1 MPGLNGLETAR
12 LTRLTSTQ
20 AERAMTIAVK
30 PVSPDLHESFVTLLI
45 ELHAF
50 YNQPPTASPEEIR
63 AHLLENLLSQAG
75 LCLPVAVD
83 ENDQVLGFAALVL
96 MHSLV
101 DANPAHRRQC
111 LLKELYV
118 RSSCRSAGVGKRLM
132 QWSADYA
139 IRSGCGRMDWN
150 VRASNLRGITFY
162 NSLGGHLVED
172 RLSYR
177 LSRQPLERLARGE
190 V

>member
-1 MPGLNGLETAR
+1 MAHLAPIVDVDAMPI
-12 LTRLTSTQ
+12 S
-20 AERAMTIAVK
+20 IK
-30 PVSPDLHESFVTLLI
+30 PVSPDLHESLLALLI

-63 AHLLENLLSQAG
+63 AHLLENLLLQAG

-101 DANPAHRRQC
+101 DASPVHRRQC

-118 RSSCRSAGVGKRLM
+118 RSTYRGAGVGKRLM

-139 IRSGCGRMDWN
+139 VRSGCGRMDWN

-172 RLSYR
+172 RLSFR
-177 LSRQPLERLARGE
+177 LSSQALEQLAKGQGLT
-190 V
+190 

>member
-1 MPGLNGLETAR
+1 M
-12 LTRLTSTQ
+12 Q
-20 AERAMTIAVK
+20 IAVK
-30 PVSPDLHESFVTLLI
+30 LVSPYLHESFVTLLM

-63 AHLLENLLSQAG
+63 AHLRENLLEQAG

-101 DANPAHRRQC
+101 DASPAHRRQC

-118 RSSCRSAGVGKRLM
+118 RSTCRGAGVGKRLM
-132 QWSADYA
+132 QWSAEYA
-139 IRSGCGRMDWN
+139 IRQGCGRMDWN
-150 VRASNLRGITFY
+150 VRASNLSGISFY
-162 NSLGGHLVED
+162 NSLGGQRVEE

-177 LSRQPLERLARGE
+177 LSRQPLERLAKGQGLT
-190 V
+190 

>member
-1 MPGLNGLETAR
+1 M
-12 LTRLTSTQ
+12 Q
-20 AERAMTIAVK
+20 IAVK
-30 PVSPDLHESFVTLLI
+30 PVSPDLHESIVTLLI

-50 YNQPPTASPEEIR
+50 YNQPPTAKPEENT
-63 AHLLENLLSQAG
+63 AHLLENQLLQAG

-101 DANPAHRRQC
+101 DASPAHRRQC

-118 RSSCRSAGVGKRLM
+118 RSTYRGAGVGKLLM
-132 QWSADYA
+132 QWSAEYA

-150 VRASNLRGITFY
+150 VRASNPRGISFY
-162 NSLGGHLVED
+162 NSLGGQQVED
-172 RLSYR
+172 RLSFR
-177 LSRQPLERLARGE
+177 LSSQALAQLAKGQGLS
-190 V
+190 

>member
-1 MPGLNGLETAR
+1 
-12 LTRLTSTQ
+12 
-20 AERAMTIAVK
+20 MTIAVK
-30 PVSPDLHESFVTLLI
+30 PVSPDLHESLVTLLI

-50 YNQPPTASPEEIR
+50 YNRPPPATPQEIQ
-63 AHLLENLLSQAG
+63 AHLLENLLQQPG
-75 LCLPVAVD
+75 LCLPVAID

-101 DANPAHRRQC
+101 DASPADRRQC

-118 RSSCRSAGVGKRLM
+118 RSTYRGAGVGKRLM

-139 IRSGCGRMDWN
+139 VRSGCGRMDWN
-150 VRASNLRGITFY
+150 VRASNLSGISFY
-162 NSLGGHLVED
+162 NSLGGQRVEE